1 MRSHFR
7 VWLFV
12 TPWTSAHQ
20 ALLTSTIL
28 WSLLK
33 FMATESVM
41 LSNYLILCY
50 PLLLLPSVFPSIR
63 VFSKESALC
72 IKGPSIVA
80 SASVLPVNIQS
91 WFPLNWLIL
100 SPCSPRDSQESSPAA
115 QFNSISS
122 LALSFLYGPML
133 TSINDYW
140 ENHSFDC
147 MDFYQQND
155 VPAF

>member
-1 MRSHFR
+1 MEPYIFYLLVESLSC

-12 TPWTSAHQ
+12 TPWTAEHQ
-20 ALLTSTIL
+20 VSLSFTVS
-28 WSLLK
+28 WSLLR
-33 FMATESVM
+33 FMSTELVM
-41 LSNYLILCY
+41 LSNHLVLCY

-115 QFNSISS
+115 QFNSINS
-122 LALSFLYGPML
+122 LALSFLHSLTL
-133 TSINDYW
+133 TSIHDYW
-140 ENHSFDC
+140 KNHSLD
-147 MDFYQQND
+147 
-155 VPAF
+155 